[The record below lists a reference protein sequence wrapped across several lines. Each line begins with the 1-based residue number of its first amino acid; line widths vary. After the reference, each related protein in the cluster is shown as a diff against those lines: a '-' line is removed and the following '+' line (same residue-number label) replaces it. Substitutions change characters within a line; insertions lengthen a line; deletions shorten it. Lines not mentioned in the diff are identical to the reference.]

1 MSIGSKQ
8 TLSMIPSLPTSPK
21 KHMLRVDERE
31 LLKHA
36 VIFGANS
43 SGKSNFLRAMA
54 FGKQIVLAGLSPKF
68 KFAYSKLGDDSQ
80 PRITT
85 WEYTF
90 FINHHFFSYGF
101 SVNFNTLEIVEE
113 WLLEI
118 DPQTD
123 HSHLLFERHV
133 AEQSFY
139 SPINNYHLA
148 GSDVKAKMLLVSDYH
163 RHSQISVLA
172 TVYQWFAKHLVV
184 VMEGQALKR
193 WGRVDEDYQNTFL
206 KLIADFDTGIEAI
219 ALETMALDDFQA
231 LIAPHSLSSLALDSL
246 QEPYYAVLI
255 NNQLYRLRFVQE
267 ELVEV
272 SLVFFKHRN
281 SPFLFSF
288 GEESDGTKRIIELTD
303 FLINA
308 CADTSY
314 VWDELDRS
322 IHPLLLEKFLEK
334 YWEISLPNQ
343 LIFSTHETHLLAR
356 NLWRRDEIWFME
368 KALDQSSKLY
378 SLDIFKE
385 RLSKQ
390 LATSYLEG
398 HYGGIPNL
406 NLKDEQ

>member
-1 MSIGSKQ
+1 MLISFSISNFMSIGSKQ

-172 TVYQWFAKHLVV
+172 TVYQWFAK
-184 VMEGQALKR
+184 
-193 WGRVDEDYQNTFL
+193 
-206 KLIADFDTGIEAI
+206 
-219 ALETMALDDFQA
+219 
-231 LIAPHSLSSLALDSL
+231 
-246 QEPYYAVLI
+246 
-255 NNQLYRLRFVQE
+255 
-267 ELVEV
+267 
-272 SLVFFKHRN
+272 
-281 SPFLFSF
+281 
-288 GEESDGTKRIIELTD
+288 
-303 FLINA
+303 
-308 CADTSY
+308 
-314 VWDELDRS
+314 
-322 IHPLLLEKFLEK
+322 
-334 YWEISLPNQ
+334 
-343 LIFSTHETHLLAR
+343 
-356 NLWRRDEIWFME
+356 
-368 KALDQSSKLY
+368 
-378 SLDIFKE
+378 
-385 RLSKQ
+385 
-390 LATSYLEG
+390 
-398 HYGGIPNL
+398 
-406 NLKDEQ
+406 